1 MDRVSSN
8 IVKNDF
14 KEAKVKERIDIV
26 CDLVD
31 CYIDKEITED
41 ELVEKLMK
49 VTGKPIIKLSD
60 HMQYIVTEWE
70 GNLYL
75 EYRSQY
81 ADLVDKAQD
90 ETAGRS
96 DYGDWVQVEDL
107 TELRVWEYNEL
118 VSKINEHYPDYS
130 IEYLEGRFV

>member
-41 ELVEKLMK
+41 ELIRKLMK
-49 VTGKPIIKLSD
+49 ITGKPIIEISEVE
-60 HMQYIVTEWE
+60 YIVSEWR
-70 GNLYL
+70 GNIYL
-75 EYRSQY
+75 ESRTTDIHGQES
-81 ADLVDKAQD
+81 
-90 ETAGRS
+90 
-96 DYGDWVQVEDL
+96 DWVQVEDL

-118 VSKINEHYPDYS
+118 VSKINEHYPDYP